1 MADIRASLQ
10 LDTRKAE
17 KSVDRL
23 GTALKALASAAALK
37 ATLDLANVFQNLN
50 NRLLAVTAS
59 NEAYNQAQ
67 KDVASIAQSTRSS
80 LAATG
85 DLYAS
90 LTIASEDLGLKQSQV
105 ATITETFSKTLKI
118 SGAETG
124 AAAGAMVQFGQALA
138 SGVLRGDEFNSINET
153 NSKFMGEFASI
164 LGVTRGELRKL
175 AEEGV
180 LTADLMADATQIMAA
195 SVEADFDKTNA
206 TIGEAF
212 GQIQN
217 SITGLLGKVNEE
229 TGAFD
234 GLSAALIGVAD
245 AINGIST
252 SKLFE
257 GLENL
262 VYVGGLLISVFGMK
276 GMLSLLY
283 KVQGAFI
290 TAGGI
295 FASTGKTFFSFK
307 RGVVAAKQALKGLF
321 GVLTLGFGFKGKGG
335 FFGAMGM
342 AVANVGRV
350 LLRFVIGP
358 LGALLTGLELL
369 SFASKALGGPDF
381 MAKPRE
387 AIKGFTKDLLGFND
401 VAEETQK
408 AIESIAIDPMDLV
421 PGSKAHSDY
430 YSAFGTEGP
439 MGLEGPEVQAERDK
453 AALREKLKL
462 KREEEA
468 IAREELRKAKEL
480 ARIIARNIESAKEVI
495 IDNTKDLEITK
506 EKLLLE
512 GELLGLTKEEKEIK
526 NAVFDLESDRKDAL
540 ADIQALQLD
549 KNPAK
554 NLQLQLEKIAEIN
567 GLYDEQIEK
576 IKEIIIANQE
586 TADDFVTRVKEGLEN
601 AGIGDFMTTLS
612 DGFVKAVAM
621 FEDSLADAIVQGKA
635 DFSDLGDFIKQV
647 LAKAMVQKFIT
658 GPIMGL
664 FQGLASGGP
673 AKAGQPYIVG
683 EEGPEIFVPKQSG
696 VVLPNSALAGNN
708 AGGPGVNMGGGATV
722 NYNINAV
729 DAASFKTLVARD
741 PEFIYN
747 VTRAGARRVPG

>member
-23 GTALKALASAAALK
+23 GTAIKALASAAAIK

-59 NEAYNQAQ
+59 SDAYNQAQ

-153 NSKFMGEFASI
+153 NSKFMGEFAKI

-180 LTADLMADATQIMAA
+180 LTADLMADATQIMAD
-195 SVEADFDKTNA
+195 SVNDSFDKTNA
-206 TIGEAF
+206 TISEAF
-212 GQIQN
+212 EQIRGA
-217 SITGLLGKVNEE
+217 ITGLLGKVNEE

-234 GLSAALIGVAD
+234 GLSAALIAVAD
-245 AINGIST
+245 AINNIST
-252 SKLFE
+252 SDLFK

-262 VYVGGLLISVFGMK
+262 VYVGGLLLSVFGVNK
-276 GMLSLLY
+276 MLKVLAS
-283 KVQGAFI
+283 VQGGFIALGITTTKSGKQLTAFGMI
-290 TAGGI
+290 I
-295 FASTGKTFFSFK
+295 RNLKSVLTGLL
-307 RGVVAAKQALKGLF
+307 GVV
-321 GVLTLGFGFKGKGG
+321 TLGFAGGNKGG
-335 FFGAMGM
+335 FFGAVGKV
-342 AVANVGRV
+342 VANVGRIFI
-350 LLRFVIGP
+350 RFLGP
-358 LGALLTGLELL
+358 LGAIVGGLELL
-369 SFASKALGGPDF
+369 SFASRKLGGRDF
-381 MAKPRE
+381 MAGPRE

-401 VAEETQK
+401 IAEETK
-408 AIESIAIDPMDLV
+408 EAIETIDPNNLV
-421 PGSKAHSDY
+421 PGSQAHSDY
-430 YSAFGTEGP
+430 YSAFGMEGP
-439 MGLEGPEVQAERDK
+439 MGLVDPTEEETKKLQA
-453 AALREKLKL
+453 KLAL
-462 KREEEA
+462 KRKEEA
-468 IAREELRKAKEL
+468 AEKERIRKAKEL
-480 ARIIARNIESAKEVI
+480 ARIIARNIEKAKEVI

-506 EKLLLE
+506 EKLILE
-512 GELLGLTKEEKEIK
+512 GELLGLTKEEKEMK
-526 NAVFDLESDRKDAL
+526 TAVFDLESDRKDAI
-540 ADIQALQLD
+540 ADIHALQLD
-549 KNPAK
+549 KDPAK

-576 IKEIIIANQE
+576 IKEIITANQE
-586 TADDFVTRVKEGLEN
+586 IADDFVTRVKEGLEN
-601 AGIGDFMTTLS
+601 AGIGDFMATLS
-612 DGFVKAVAM
+612 DGFVKAVTM

-635 DFSDLGDFIKQV
+635 DFSALGDFIKQV
-647 LAKAMVQKFIT
+647 LAKALVQKFIT

-664 FQGLASGGP
+664 FGLAKGGP
-673 AKAGQPYIVG
+673 AKAGQPYIIG

-696 VVLPNSALAGNN
+696 VVLPNSALQGMN
-708 AGGPGVNMGGGATV
+708 AGGSGVMGGGATNV
-722 NYNINAV
+722 NYNIQAV
-729 DAASFKTLVARD
+729 DAPSFQALVARD
-741 PEFIYN
+741 PEFIFN
-747 VTRAGARRVPG
+747 VSRAGSRRTP

>member
-1 MADIRASLQ
+1 MANIRASLQ

-23 GTALKALASAAALK
+23 GTALKALASAAAVK
-37 ATLDLANVFQNLN
+37 ATLDLANIFQTLN
-50 NRLLAVTAS
+50 NRLLAVTGS
-59 NEAYNQAQ
+59 SDAYNQAQ
-67 KDVASIAQSTRSS
+67 KDVQNIAASTRSS

-153 NSKFMGEFASI
+153 NSKFMGEFAKI

-180 LTADLMADATQIMAA
+180 LTADLMAGATEIMAA
-195 SVEADFDKTNA
+195 QVEADFGKTNA

-217 SITGLLGKVNEE
+217 AITGLLGKVNEE

-234 GLSAALIGVAD
+234 GLSVALIAVAD
-245 AINGIST
+245 AINNIST
-252 SKLFE
+252 SDLFK

-262 VYVGGLLISVFGMK
+262 AYIGGILLSIFGVGKMLKVLGNVQKQFINLGINTTKSGEQLTAFSMIVRNAKSALTGLL
-276 GMLSLLY
+276 
-283 KVQGAFI
+283 
-290 TAGGI
+290 
-295 FASTGKTFFSFK
+295 
-307 RGVVAAKQALKGLF
+307 GVV
-321 GVLTLGFGFKGKGG
+321 TLGFAGNNAGG
-335 FFGAMGM
+335 FFGAIGKV
-342 AVANVGRV
+342 VANVGRIFV
-350 LLRFVIGP
+350 RFLGP
-358 LGALLTGLELL
+358 LGAVVGGLELL
-369 SFASKALGGPDF
+369 SFASRKLGGPDF

-387 AIKGFTKDLLGFND
+387 AIKGFTKDLLGFN
-401 VAEETQK
+401 EEAKETK
-408 AIESIAIDPMDLV
+408 EVLESIDPMNLV
-421 PGSKAHSDY
+421 PGSQAHSDY
-430 YSAFGTEGP
+430 YNQFGTGEGP
-439 MGLEGPEVQAERDK
+439 PVDTSEEDT

-462 KREEEA
+462 KREQEA
-468 IAREELRKAKEL
+468 IAREEARKAKEL
-480 ARIIARNIESAKEVI
+480 SRIIARDLEKAKEII

-549 KNPAK
+549 KDPAK

-576 IKEIIIANQE
+576 IKEIITANQE

-612 DGFVKAVAM
+612 DGFVKAVTM

-635 DFSDLGDFIKQV
+635 DFSALGDFIKQV
-647 LAKAMVQKFIT
+647 LAKALVQKFIT

-664 FQGLASGGP
+664 FGLAKGGP
-673 AKAGQPYIVG
+673 AKAGQPYIIG

-696 VVLPNSALAGNN
+696 VVLPNSALRGHN

-722 NYNINAV
+722 NYNIQAV
-729 DAASFKTLVARD
+729 DAPSFQALVARD

-747 VTRAGARRVPG
+747 VSRAGARRTPA

>member
-23 GTALKALASAAALK
+23 GTALKALASAAAVK
-37 ATLDLANVFQNLN
+37 ATLDLANIFQNLN

-59 NEAYNQAQ
+59 SEAYNQAQ
-67 KDVASIAQSTRSS
+67 KDVSAIAQSTRSS

-153 NSKFMGEFASI
+153 NSKFMGEFAKI

-195 SVEADFDKTNA
+195 QVEADFDKTNA

-217 SITGLLGKVNEE
+217 AITGMLGKVNEE

-234 GLSAALIGVAD
+234 SLSAALIGVAD
-245 AINGIST
+245 AINSMEIDELTAALKDIAYYGGILLSIFGAGKLIKGFSALQAGAIALGT
-252 SKLFE
+252 SL
-257 GLENL
+257 
-262 VYVGGLLISVFGMK
+262 GGLGTRLFALGPIMNNFTRSGNRLMDVFK
-276 GMLSLLY
+276 G
-283 KVQGAFI
+283 GG
-290 TAGGI
+290 AGGRI
-295 FASTGKTFFSFK
+295 GS
-307 RGVVAAKQALKGLF
+307 
-321 GVLTLGFGFKGKGG
+321 LGG
-335 FFGAMGM
+335 
-342 AVANVGRV
+342 AVANLGKGFTRLIPFVGT
-350 LLRFVIGP
+350 
-358 LGALLTGLELL
+358 ALLAFEGVN
-369 SFASKALGGPDF
+369 FASKKLGGPDF
-381 MAKPRE
+381 KQ
-387 AIKGFTKDLLGFND
+387 AIKDMIF
-401 VAEETQK
+401 
-408 AIESIAIDPMDLV
+408 
-421 PGSKAHSDY
+421 
-430 YSAFGTEGP
+430 
-439 MGLEGPEVQAERDK
+439 GLEEVKEEAKEVQEVLDPLEDTGGDGTGTAGDDAGTDDDTEAK
-453 AALREKLKL
+453 TKALREQLKL
-462 KREEEA
+462 RREQEA
-468 IAREELRKAKEL
+468 KEREELRKAKEL
-480 ARIIARNIESAKEVI
+480 ARIIARNIESAKEVV

-506 EKLLLE
+506 EKLTLE

-549 KNPAK
+549 KDPAK

-576 IKEIIIANQE
+576 IKEIITANQE
-586 TADDFVTRVKEGLEN
+586 AADDFLTRVKEGLEN

-621 FEDSLADAIVQGKA
+621 FEDSLADAIVKGKA
-635 DFSDLGDFIKQV
+635 DFSDLGDFIRQV

-664 FQGLASGGP
+664 FGLAKGGP

-683 EEGPEIFVPKQSG
+683 EEGPELFVPKQSG
-696 VVLPNSALAGNN
+696 TVIPNRQTMAMS
-708 AGGPGVNMGGGATV
+708 GGQGAQGVMGGGVTNV
-722 NYNINAV
+722 YNISAV
-729 DAASFKTLVARD
+729 DTQSFQQAIAKD

-747 VTRAGARRVPG
+747 VTRVGANRQPRGGG

>member
-23 GTALKALASAAALK
+23 GTALKALASAAAVK
-37 ATLDLANVFQNLN
+37 ATLDLANIFQNLN

-59 NEAYNQAQ
+59 SEAYNQAQ

-153 NSKFMGEFASI
+153 NSKFMGEFAKI

-217 SITGLLGKVNEE
+217 AITGMLGKVNEE

-234 GLSAALIGVAD
+234 SLSSALIGVAD
-245 AINGIST
+245 AINNMQIDDLTAALKDIAYYGGILLSIFGAGKLIKGFSALQAGAIALGT
-252 SKLFE
+252 SL
-257 GLENL
+257 
-262 VYVGGLLISVFGMK
+262 GGLGTRLFALGPIMNNFSRSGQRMLDVFK
-276 GMLSLLY
+276 G
-283 KVQGAFI
+283 GG
-290 TAGGI
+290 AGGRI
-295 FASTGKTFFSFK
+295 GS
-307 RGVVAAKQALKGLF
+307 
-321 GVLTLGFGFKGKGG
+321 LGG
-335 FFGAMGM
+335 
-342 AVANVGRV
+342 AVANLGKGFTRLIPFVGT
-350 LLRFVIGP
+350 
-358 LGALLTGLELL
+358 ALLAFEGIN
-369 SFASKALGGPDF
+369 FASKKLGGPDF
-381 MAKPRE
+381 KQ
-387 AIKGFTKDLLGFND
+387 AIKDMVF
-401 VAEETQK
+401 
-408 AIESIAIDPMDLV
+408 
-421 PGSKAHSDY
+421 
-430 YSAFGTEGP
+430 
-439 MGLEGPEVQAERDK
+439 GLEEVKEEAKEVQEVLDPPADTGGDGGAPEDDTEAK
-453 AALREKLKL
+453 TKALREQLKL
-462 KREEEA
+462 KREQEA
-468 IAREELRKAKEL
+468 KEREELRKAKEK
-480 ARIIARNIESAKEVI
+480 ARIIARNLEKAKEVI
-495 IDNTKDLEITK
+495 IENTKDLKVTED
-506 EKLLLE
+506 KLLFE
-512 GELLGLTKEEKEIK
+512 GKLLGLTEEEKELK
-526 NAVFDLESDRKDAL
+526 TALFDLESDRKDAV
-540 ADIQALQLD
+540 AEIQALLLD
-549 KNPAK
+549 KDPVK
-554 NLQLQLEKIAEIN
+554 NLSLQKEQIAEIN
-567 GLYDEQIEK
+567 RLYAEQKEK
-576 IKEIIIANQE
+576 IKEIITANQE
-586 TADDFVTRVKEGLEN
+586 AADDFLTRIKEGLEN

-612 DGFVKAVAM
+612 DGFVKAVTM

-635 DFSDLGDFIKQV
+635 DFSALGDFIKQV
-647 LAKAMVQKFIT
+647 LAKALVQKFIT

-664 FQGLASGGP
+664 FGLAKGGP

-683 EEGPEIFVPKQSG
+683 EEGPELFVPKQSG
-696 VVLPNSALAGNN
+696 TVIPNRQTMAMS
-708 AGGPGVNMGGGATV
+708 GGQGVMGGGV
-722 NYNINAV
+722 QNVYNISAV
-729 DAASFKTLVARD
+729 DTQSFQQAIAKD

-747 VTRAGARRVPG
+747 VTRVGANRQPRGGG

>member
-23 GTALKALASAAALK
+23 GTAIKALASAAAIK

-180 LTADLMADATQIMAA
+180 LTADIMADATQIMAD
-195 SVEADFDKTNA
+195 SVNDSFDKTNA
-206 TIGEAF
+206 TISEAF
-212 GQIQN
+212 EQIRGA
-217 SITGLLGKVNEE
+217 ITGLLGKVNEE

-234 GLSAALIGVAD
+234 GLSAALIAVAD

-252 SKLFE
+252 TGLFK

-262 VYVGGLLISVFGMK
+262 VYVGGLLLSVFGVNK
-276 GMLSLLY
+276 MLKVLAS
-283 KVQGAFI
+283 VQGGFI
-290 TAGGI
+290 ALGTTTV
-295 FASTGKTFFSFK
+295 ASGKTLTAFGMIARNVKSALTGLL
-307 RGVVAAKQALKGLF
+307 GVV
-321 GVLTLGFGFKGKGG
+321 TLGFVGNNKGG
-335 FFGAMGM
+335 FFGAVGKV
-342 AVANVGRV
+342 VANVGRIFI
-350 LLRFVIGP
+350 RFLGP
-358 LGALLTGLELL
+358 LGALVGGLELL
-369 SFASKALGGPDF
+369 SLASKKLGGPDF

-387 AIKGFTKDLLGFND
+387 AIKDFAKEMLGLNEQIDNTIMGPPKELFLDAQFND
-401 VAEETQK
+401 LTDNDTLFDDPGK
-408 AIESIAIDPMDLV
+408 AD
-421 PGSKAHSDY
+421 
-430 YSAFGTEGP
+430 
-439 MGLEGPEVQAERDK
+439 RDT
-453 AALREKLKL
+453 AALREKLRL
-462 KREEEA
+462 RREQEA
-468 IAREELRKAKEL
+468 IAREEARKAKEL
-480 ARIIARNIESAKEVI
+480 SRIIARDIEKAKEVLI
-495 IDNTKDLEITK
+495 ENTKDLEITK
-506 EKLLLE
+506 AKLLLE
-512 GELLGLTKEEKEIK
+512 GELLGLTKEEKELK
-526 NAVFDLESDRKDAL
+526 TAVFDLESDRKDAV

-576 IKEIIIANQE
+576 IKEIITANQE
-586 TADDFVTRVKEGLEN
+586 AADDFVTRLKEGLEN
-601 AGIGDFMTTLS
+601 AGIGDFMATVG
-612 DGFVKAVAM
+612 DGLVKAVGM

-635 DFSDLGDFIKQV
+635 DFSDLGDFLKQV

-658 GPIMGL
+658 GPIGALIGGMFKADG
-664 FQGLASGGP
+664 GSVSSGS
-673 AKAGQPYIVG
+673 PYIVG
-683 EEGPEIFVPKQSG
+683 EKGPELFIPGASG
-696 VVLPNSALAGNN
+696 TVIPNGNLQ
-708 AGGPGVNMGGGATV
+708 GSGMGGGTV

-729 DAASFKTLVARD
+729 DAPSFQALVARD
-741 PEFIYN
+741 PEFIFS
-747 VTRAGARRVPG
+747 VTEAGRRRIPGRS

>member
-23 GTALKALASAAALK
+23 GTALKALASAAAVK
-37 ATLDLANVFQNLN
+37 ATVDLANIFQNLN

-59 NEAYNQAQ
+59 SEAYNQAQ

-153 NSKFMGEFASI
+153 NSKFMGEFAKI

-180 LTADLMADATQIMAA
+180 LTADLMADATQIMA
-195 SVEADFDKTNA
+195 SQVEADFDKTTG
-206 TIGEAF
+206 TIGEGFQA
-212 GQIQN
+212 IQN
-217 SITGLLGKVNEE
+217 SITNLLGSVNEE

-234 GLSAALIGVAD
+234 SLSASLMAVAD
-245 AINGIST
+245 AINNIES
-252 SKLFE
+252 S
-257 GLENL
+257 
-262 VYVGGLLISVFGMK
+262 SV
-276 GMLSLLY
+276 
-283 KVQGAFI
+283 I
-290 TAGGI
+290 D
-295 FASTGKTFFSFK
+295 FF
-307 RGVVAAKQALKGLF
+307 
-321 GVLTLGFGFKGKGG
+321 
-335 FFGAMGM
+335 
-342 AVANVGRV
+342 
-350 LLRFVIGP
+350 
-358 LGALLTGLELL
+358 
-369 SFASKALGGPDF
+369 
-381 MAKPRE
+381 
-387 AIKGFTKDLLGFND
+387 KDLLYYATALFAIFGVGKLIKGITSFQGGMISLGNSVKTAMGEFKAGNKITKNFGESMSGFSKIITGTAEGGRIGALGTGIAGLGRTFVRFLPFVGAAMLALDAFNFVLKKFTGGKGVGD
-401 VAEETQK
+401 FLAGPATAVTDFVKDLVGMETSVEEATRLAEEELRKQEEAKAKAAEEK
-408 AIESIAIDPMDLV
+408 AI
-421 PGSKAHSDY
+421 SDENKRIEEEK
-430 YSAFGTEGP
+430 T
-439 MGLEGPEVQAERDK
+439 K
-453 AALREKLKL
+453 ALREQLKL
-462 KREEEA
+462 KREQEALAKEEK
-468 IAREELRKAKEL
+468 RKANEL
-480 ARIIARNIESAKEVI
+480 ARIIARNLESAKEII
-495 IDNTKDLEITK
+495 IDNTKDLEVTK

-512 GELLGLTKEEKEIK
+512 GALLGLTKEEKEIK
-526 NAVFDLESDRKDAL
+526 NAVFDLESDRKNAL
-540 ADIQALQLD
+540 AEIQALQLD
-549 KNPAK
+549 KDPQK
-554 NLQLQLEKIAEIN
+554 NLELQIQKIAEIN

-576 IKEIIIANQE
+576 IKEIITANQE
-586 TADDFVTRVKEGLEN
+586 AADDFLTRVKEGLEN

-635 DFSDLGDFIKQV
+635 DFSDLGDFIRQV
-647 LAKAMVQKFIT
+647 LAKAIVQKFIT

-664 FQGLASGGP
+664 FGLAKGGP
-673 AKAGQPYIVG
+673 AKAGQPYIIG

-696 VVLPNSALAGNN
+696 VVLPNSALRGHN
-708 AGGPGVNMGGGATV
+708 AGGPGIMGGGVTNITNISAIDTV
-722 NYNINAV
+722 
-729 DAASFKTLVARD
+729 SFQQRIAQD

-747 VTRAGARRVPG
+747 VSRAGARRTPA

>member
-23 GTALKALASAAALK
+23 STALKALASAAAVK
-37 ATLDLANVFQNLN
+37 ATLDLANIFQNLN

-59 NEAYNQAQ
+59 SEAYNQAQ
-67 KDVASIAQSTRSS
+67 RDVAAIAQSTRSS

-153 NSKFMGEFASI
+153 NSKFMGEFAKI

-195 SVEADFDKTNA
+195 QVESDFDKTNA

-217 SITGLLGKVNEE
+217 AITGMLGKVNEE

-234 GLSAALIGVAD
+234 SLSSALIGVAD
-245 AINGIST
+245 AINNMQIDDLTAALKDIAYYGGILLSIFGVG
-252 SKLFE
+252 KLIKGFTALQA
-257 GLENL
+257 GAIALGTAL
-262 VYVGGLLISVFGMK
+262 GGLGTRLFALGPIMNNFSRSGARLMDVFK
-276 GMLSLLY
+276 G
-283 KVQGAFI
+283 GG
-290 TAGGI
+290 AGGRI
-295 FASTGKTFFSFK
+295 GS
-307 RGVVAAKQALKGLF
+307 
-321 GVLTLGFGFKGKGG
+321 LGG
-335 FFGAMGM
+335 
-342 AVANVGRV
+342 AVANLGKGFTRLIPFVGT
-350 LLRFVIGP
+350 
-358 LGALLTGLELL
+358 ALLAFEGIN
-369 SFASKALGGPDF
+369 FASKKLGGPDF
-381 MAKPRE
+381 KQ
-387 AIKGFTKDLLGFND
+387 AIKDMVF
-401 VAEETQK
+401 
-408 AIESIAIDPMDLV
+408 
-421 PGSKAHSDY
+421 
-430 YSAFGTEGP
+430 
-439 MGLEGPEVQAERDK
+439 GLEEVKEEAKEVQEVLDPPEDTGGDGGDVDDDTEAK
-453 AALREKLKL
+453 TKALREQLKL
-462 KREEEA
+462 KREQEA
-468 IAREELRKAKEL
+468 KEREELRKAKEL
-480 ARIIARNIESAKEVI
+480 ARIIARNIESAKEVV
-495 IDNTKDLEITK
+495 IDNTKDLDITK

-526 NAVFDLESDRKDAL
+526 NAVFDLEADRKDAI
-540 ADIQALQLD
+540 ADIRALQLD
-549 KNPAK
+549 KNPAV
-554 NLQLQLEKIAEIN
+554 NLQLQMDKIAEIN

-576 IKEIIIANQE
+576 IKEIIKANQE

-612 DGFVKAVAM
+612 DGFVQAVAK

-635 DFSDLGDFIKQV
+635 DFSDLGDFIRQV
-647 LAKAMVQKFIT
+647 LAKALVQKFIT

-664 FQGLASGGP
+664 FGLAKGGP
-673 AKAGQPYIVG
+673 AKAGQPYIIG

-696 VVLPNSALAGNN
+696 VVLPNSALQGMN
-708 AGGPGVNMGGGATV
+708 AGGPGVMGGGVT
-722 NYNINAV
+722 NITNISAIDTQSFQQAV
-729 DAASFKTLVARD
+729 AKD

-747 VTRAGARRVPG
+747 VSRAGARRTPA